1 MSSTSNV
8 QNLLTN
14 VFRPVF
20 TYDATAQVYQ
30 TKLEL
35 ANVDTVSANAVTTY
49 AVNVG
54 DEVSNV
60 YVGVGAGNIH
70 SQYASRSNANDTF
83 IGTSAGNQTTNVQ
96 NAVFLGYRAGASAS
110 SGTGSISIGANSTNG
125 GNSNIYIG
133 SGTGITTGSNNIFLG
148 SGLSTGRSGSNMLL
162 IGSGTNTAI
171 VGDLATN
178 RVGINM
184 ATLPIDGTYL
194 PISFDVSGYARIGT
208 TANGGLGINT
218 RPGEYALDVNGIAR
232 SSGGFFSV
240 SGVTPSVASSGDATI
255 GLLKKGMLM
264 LSVQDTDAGN
274 TYLGALGIVTVT
286 GSTYQIYNLSSNA
299 HNISLSNSSSNLQ
312 IVNSDAFS
320 AHIYTYSITYFPMP

>member
-1 MSSTSNV
+1 MYIAENTLKPLSPVNTMSSTSNV

-133 SGTGITTGSNNIFLG
+133 SGTGITTGSNNIFIG
-148 SGLSTGRSGSNMLL
+148 SGLSTGRSGSNKLL

-171 VGDLATN
+171 VGDLTTN

-184 ATLPIDGTYL
+184 ATLPNDGEYL

-218 RPGEYALDVNGIAR
+218 LPGEYALDVNGIAR

-240 SGVTPSVASSGDATI
+240 TGVASGNGFEI
-255 GLLKKGMLM
+255 PLEKGMFM
-264 LSVQDTDAGN
+264 ISAFSNGSNHGYV
-274 TYLGALGIVTVT
+274 GIASSSSEQTVV
-286 GSTYQIYNLSSNA
+286 SSNA
-299 HNISLSNSSSNLQ
+299 GGVITSNAGS
-312 IVNSDAFS
+312 VAVDDD
-320 AHIYTYSITYFPMP
+320 TVWTITYFPSP